1 MALFTKESLE
11 SLKQKVDIVD
21 VISGHMDL
29 KRAGTSYKGLCPFHD
44 EKSPSFNVNK
54 SQGFYHCFGCGAHG
68 DAITFMMQ
76 HARLSFTDA
85 VEALAQRYNVYLERV
100 EFNDSK
106 EKINKPALKLALE
119 KASELYHTLLLH
131 SEEGHAACKY
141 LFDRGI
147 DLDFIQRFRIG
158 YSPQQK
164 DFVRKILINMGIPE
178 KHLIDTG
185 ILVETQYGTLRDPF
199 SDRITFPI
207 RDSSGSVVGFSA
219 RRFKEGTF
227 GGKYVN
233 TSETPLFKKSRILFG
248 LDQSRRTIA
257 KERRVVIVEGQLDA
271 LRLLYHGLD
280 ITVASQGTAFGEG
293 HLKEL
298 TNLGAQEV
306 LLAFDNDKAGR
317 EAAFKVGNLCA
328 KAGMDVK
335 IIRLPEGSD
344 PDSLVQEQGIE
355 AFIELINKP
364 QDFISFLVDHLSLQF
379 DLGSPAGKNA
389 LAHHAIKQIHAWEE
403 PIIVHESLRRLSQL
417 LQLPQEFIQ
426 APSTHVYMP
435 KNSMAGMMEINPDKV
450 LESDLLRWLI
460 VTGPLKPHFV
470 PLALNNIS
478 PDHFIDATCRH
489 VFEAFVHHHSSSGS
503 CDLLTLASS
512 FEDPQAHQLIH
523 EIVERRV
530 NLDKADDLFHITVQ
544 RMLEKEWMRKRE
556 EVRLKIQS
564 GTCSDDEV
572 LKLLREFDALKGSP
586 PVVKISDKMETPI

>member
-11 SLKQKVDIVD
+11 SLKQKVDVVD
-21 VISGHMDL
+21 VISGHVDL
-29 KRAGTSYKGLCPFHD
+29 KRAGTSYTGLCPFHD
-44 EKSPSFNVNK
+44 EKTPSFHVNK

-76 HARLSFTDA
+76 YARLSFTDA
-85 VEALAQRYNVYLERV
+85 VEALAQRYHVYLERV
-100 EFNDSK
+100 EFNENQ

-131 SEEGHAACKY
+131 TEEGHAACKY

-158 YSPQQK
+158 YAPPQK
-164 DFVRKILINMGIPE
+164 DFVRKVLTGMGIPE
-178 KHLIDTG
+178 KHLVDTG

-199 SDRITFPI
+199 TDRITFPI

-219 RRFKEGTF
+219 RRFKEGTY

-233 TSETPLFKKSRILFG
+233 TSETPLFKKSRLLFG

-257 KERRVVIVEGQLDA
+257 KERRFVIVEGQLDA

-298 TNLGAQEV
+298 TNLGAQEA
-306 LLAFDNDKAGR
+306 LLAFDSDKAGR

-328 KAGMDVK
+328 KAGLDVK
-335 IIRLPEGSD
+335 IIKLPEGSD
-344 PDSLVQEQGIE
+344 PDSLVQEKGIE
-355 AFIELINKP
+355 AFIELLKTP
-364 QDFISFLVDHLSLQF
+364 QDFISFLVEHLSLQF
-379 DLGSPAGKNA
+379 DVGSPAGKNA

-417 LQLPQEFIQ
+417 LQLPQEFIN
-426 APSTHVYMP
+426 APTTHVYVQ
-435 KNSMAGMMEINPDKV
+435 KNAVAGMLDICGNKV

-460 VTGPLKPHFV
+460 ITAPLKPHFI
-470 PLALNNIS
+470 PLALSNITTE
-478 PDHFIDATCRH
+478 HFVDTTCRH
-489 VFEAFVHHHSSSGS
+489 VFETFIHHHTTSGS
-503 CDLLTLASS
+503 CDLLSLASS
-512 FEDPQAHQLIH
+512 FEDPQAHQLLH
-523 EIVERRV
+523 EIVDRRV
-530 NLDKADDLFHITVQ
+530 NLEKADELFMVTLQ
-544 RMLEKEWMRKRE
+544 KMLEKEWMRKRE
-556 EVRLKIQS
+556 DVRMKIQS
-564 GTCSDDEV
+564 GTFSDDEV
-572 LKLLREFDALKGSP
+572 LQLLQEFDTLKRSP
-586 PVVKISDKMETPI
+586 PVVTV